1 MTWGARLPAGTTSM
15 RTFLIG
21 ALLYASYSHVSYFNS
36 GPEAHGIWTT
46 MLFVIPGILLAIA
59 QDLKELEIYG

>member
-1 MTWGARLPAGTTSM
+1 M